1 MWWRSNVDS
10 VIALFGVL
18 RAGMIAAPLPLLW
31 RKQEMLVALL
41 RCSAKAIITAA
52 RIGMSA
58 PRFRQSDIDA
68 AVAATDTVVI
78 IVALP
83 DAQLGQ
89 RLAGSAP
96 DQVQTAARLQAAG
109 VNAVIVG
116 ALQQRHPPDLPYFID
131 KALTGL
137 S

>member
-1 MWWRSNVDS
+1 M
-10 VIALFGVL
+10 IALFGVL

-41 RCSAKAIITAA
+41 RCSAKATA

-109 VNAVIVG
+109 VNALIVG

>member
-1 MWWRSNVDS
+1 

-41 RCSAKAIITAA
+41 RCSAKATA

-109 VNAVIVG
+109 VNALIVG
-116 ALQQRHPPDLPYFID
+116 ALQQRHP
-131 KALTGL
+131 

>member
-1 MWWRSNVDS
+1 
-10 VIALFGVL
+10 
-18 RAGMIAAPLPLLW
+18 
-31 RKQEMLVALL
+31 MLVTLL

-78 IVALP
+78 IVTLP

-96 DQVQTAARLQAAG
+96 DPGANRRTTTGRRRQRADCRSVTAAA
-109 VNAVIVG
+109 
-116 ALQQRHPPDLPYFID
+116 PPDLPYFID

>member
-1 MWWRSNVDS
+1 

-58 PRFRQSDIDA
+58 PFRQSDIDA

-78 IVALP
+78 MALP

-109 VNAVIVG
+109 VNALIVG

>member
-1 MWWRSNVDS
+1 

-31 RKQEMLVALL
+31 RKQEMLVT

-78 IVALP
+78 IVALARCAARP
-83 DAQLGQ
+83 ASRGQ
-89 RLAGSAP
+89 RA
-96 DQVQTAARLQAAG
+96 
-109 VNAVIVG
+109 
-116 ALQQRHPPDLPYFID
+116 
-131 KALTGL
+131 
-137 S
+137 

>member
-1 MWWRSNVDS
+1 M
-10 VIALFGVL
+10 
-18 RAGMIAAPLPLLW
+18 
-31 RKQEMLVALL
+31 
-41 RCSAKAIITAA
+41 
-52 RIGMSA
+52 
-58 PRFRQSDIDA
+58 
-68 AVAATDTVVI
+68 
-78 IVALP
+78 ALP

-109 VNAVIVG
+109 VNALIVG

>member
-41 RCSAKAIITAA
+41 RCSAKATA

-109 VNAVIVG
+109 VNALIVG